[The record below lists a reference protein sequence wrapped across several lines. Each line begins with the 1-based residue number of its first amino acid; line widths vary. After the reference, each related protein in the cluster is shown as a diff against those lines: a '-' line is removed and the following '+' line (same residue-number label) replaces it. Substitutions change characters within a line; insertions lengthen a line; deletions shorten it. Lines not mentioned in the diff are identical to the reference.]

1 MNDTRLS
8 QSKEKRLSAHR
19 LILLASAASIAVAV
33 VAGGPSG
40 NGVLNSLVAPAQAA
54 TDTHAPAGFADV
66 VAKVKPAV
74 ISVKVKVEPTAQMMS
89 MPQYQEDDAI
99 PLPPGNPLEKYF
111 NQFGFRGMPQGKQM
125 VTGEGSGFFIS
136 ADGYAVTNYHV
147 VDHAQTVQVTTDD
160 GAAYDAKVIGTDA
173 RTDLA
178 LIKVDAD
185 KNFPYVQ
192 FAQDITASYSDD
204 RPVRAFG

>member
-40 NGVLNSLVAPAQAA
+40 NGVLNSLVAPAHAA
-54 TDTHAPAGFADV
+54 TATHAPAGFADV

-136 ADGYAVTNYHV
+136 PDGYAVTNYHV
-147 VDHAQTVQVTTDD
+147 
-160 GAAYDAKVIGTDA
+160 
-173 RTDLA
+173 
-178 LIKVDAD
+178 AD
-185 KNFPYVQ
+185 TRRRCRLQPMMEPP
-192 FAQDITASYSDD
+192 TMP
-204 RPVRAFG
+204 R

>member
-1 MNDTRLS
+1 
-8 QSKEKRLSAHR
+8 
-19 LILLASAASIAVAV
+19 
-33 VAGGPSG
+33 
-40 NGVLNSLVAPAQAA
+40 
-54 TDTHAPAGFADV
+54 
-66 VAKVKPAV
+66 
-74 ISVKVKVEPTAQMMS
+74 
-89 MPQYQEDDAI
+89 
-99 PLPPGNPLEKYF
+99 
-111 NQFGFRGMPQGKQM
+111 MPQGKQM

-185 KNFPYVQ
+185 TSLTCSSHKTIPGSVIGLSRSAIPSDLA
-192 FAQDITASYSDD
+192 AQSLPALSPLVGGISDLD
-204 RPVRAFG
+204 PMTSTSKSTRRSTRVTPVAQRST